1 MKDYFAR
8 QPWFILARHFLERY
22 FDTEVDTG
30 ELRTG
35 VPALLGFAAAPGLVA
50 CALLFDKYSTL
61 RGWFMGVFT
70 LDRDLETL
78 PDKYIFLTLAFVISG
93 LATVF
98 KWDSLFPDRKDYMIL
113 APLPLSPMA
122 IFASK
127 FAALVLFVVVFATAV
142 NIAGTIFFPAVVL
155 GNTGT
160 ASTMLRY
167 LVSHITATMAASLA
181 GSLLVIAT
189 AGFLLNVL
197 PAAAM
202 RRASSWLQFGFL
214 VLFLTQ
220 LFLAPQVAYKLFEF
234 YEGPEW
240 RLLLFP
246 PMWFV
251 GLYEQILGRSSMD
264 LSRWADWSRSAL
276 LISAALSCVF
286 YLASYFRHFSR
297 TGETSDAGVAPSR
310 TWRLIPLPKDARE
323 AAVVDFVKQT
333 ISRSGVHRI
342 VLRVFLGL
350 ACAVIVQQLIG
361 EFIVGLP
368 KSRGVAPMAL
378 SSPLVVSFFLLVG
391 LRLLLEIP
399 ADRQAAWAF
408 HIALD
413 ETATQPVLRGVR
425 RVLFEIGVVAWIIV
439 IAPVNIVLLGAAV
452 GIAHT
457 IFCLVVSLLFL
468 DGLLFTYQKI
478 PFTCSMSEDRTYLGL
493 AFAAWVA
500 VFLVYAY
507 VVTII
512 ETSLLQGV
520 ARFVIALCVLFG
532 VWMYLQVRKRN
543 WATLNTK
550 LDLKGGTPPVVMT
563 LDLQP

>member
-1 MKDYFAR
+1 MKEYFAG
-8 QPWFILARHFLERY
+8 QPWFILARHFLLRY
-22 FDTEVDTG
+22 FDPEVDSG

-35 VPALLGFAAAPGLVA
+35 VPAMLGFAAAPGLIA

-98 KWDSLFPDRKDYMIL
+98 KWDSLFPDRKDFMIL
-113 APLPLSPMA
+113 APLPLSPTA
-122 IFASK
+122 IFVSK
-127 FAALVLFVVVFATAV
+127 FAALVLFVVVFAIAV

-160 ASTMLRY
+160 AATMLRY
-167 LVSHITATMAASLA
+167 FVSHWIATMAASLA
-181 GSLLVIAT
+181 GALLVISS

-214 VLFLTQ
+214 VFFLTQ
-220 LFLAPQVAYKLFEF
+220 LFLAPQIAYKLFSF

-251 GLYEQILGRSSMD
+251 GLYEQILHRSSMD
-264 LSRWADWSRSAL
+264 LSRWAGWSYVA
-276 LISAALSCVF
+276 LISSAMLSVVF
-286 YLASYFRHFSR
+286 YLASYFRHFRR
-297 TGETSDAGVAPSR
+297 TGETAEAGVPPHR
-310 TWRLIPLPKDARE
+310 TWRLLPLPTDPRE
-323 AAVVDFVKQT
+323 VAVVQFVKQT
-333 ISRSGVHRI
+333 ISRSAVHRV

-350 ACAVIVQQLIG
+350 GCAVIVQQLIG

-378 SSPLVVSFFLLVG
+378 SSPMVVSFFLLAG

-399 ADRQAAWAF
+399 ADRHAAWAF

-413 ETATQPVLRGVR
+413 DTATQPVLRGVR
-425 RVLFEIGVVAWIIV
+425 RVLFEIGVVAWVLV
-439 IAPVNIVLLGAAV
+439 IAPVNFLLLGPTV

-457 IFCLVVSLLFL
+457 TFCLLVSLLFL
-468 DGLLFTYQKI
+468 DGLLFTYRKV
-478 PFTCSMSEDRTYLGL
+478 PFTCSMSEDRTYIGL

-500 VFLVYAY
+500 MFLVYAY

-512 ETSLLQGV
+512 EAGLLQG
-520 ARFVIALCVLFG
+520 AIRFAISLGVLMG
-532 VWMYLQVRKRN
+532 LWLYLRVHKRD
-543 WATLNTK
+543 WATLNTR

-563 LDLQP
+563 LDLQR